1 MVQFLSDGIIG
12 KVETRR
18 WGLVRG
24 TTGSMPRIE
33 RYDLFLVYPCPFLAA
48 VVDESYH
55 ALPPWYFC
63 LAICLNRMEP
73 ADHD

>member
-1 MVQFLSDGIIG
+1 
-12 KVETRR
+12 
-18 WGLVRG
+18 
-24 TTGSMPRIE
+24 
-33 RYDLFLVYPCPFLAA
+33 

-73 ADHD
+73 ADHDWELWNHEPNLLPPKYFLWYFVTSTKN